1 MIKLFGIMLVL
12 LSGTMIGFQQAS
24 RYTARTVQLR
34 QLVQALHRLET
45 EIGYGHTP
53 LPAAL
58 MRASGGLKGP
68 VGDLFRSAAERLDGS
83 DLSFQECWTAAVEED
98 WRRTAL
104 RGEERTATLRL
115 GGVLGISDKE
125 DQLKHLRI
133 AALQIQAEEQ
143 TARDEQARFGKMWR
157 SLGFLAAALVVILM
171 V

>member
-1 MIKLFGIMLVL
+1 MIKLLGIMLVL
-12 LSGTMIGFQQAS
+12 FAGTMIGFQQAS

-34 QLVQALHRLET
+34 QLASALHRLET
-45 EIGYGHTP
+45 EIGYGQTP

-58 MRASGGLKGP
+58 ARAAGQLKGP
-68 VGDLFRSAAERLDGS
+68 VGDLFRSAADRLDGS
-83 DLSFQECWTAAVEED
+83 DQSFQECWKAAIAD
-98 WRRTAL
+98 GWRWTAL
-104 RGEERTATLRL
+104 RGEERAALSRL

-133 AALQIQAEEQ
+133 AAHQIQAEEQ

-157 SLGFLAAALVVILM
+157 SIGFLAAALVVILM